1 MWRYVSYKK
10 KEVRLIINLEVSVK
24 HLDVGRGG
32 WTDHFSKLN
41 CRCAGEHTSWWT
53 GANECTCFQFP
64 PAIYFSRV
72 TVQTLLEMWDGSECV
87 FARMVIKDNL
97 SEHLF
102 SINPKIQHGFIRA
115 WLRLLKWSSS
125 GILVSYVGDCNVYMY
140 FFLLRE
146 SITFS
151 SSSA

>member
-10 KEVRLIINLEVSVK
+10 KKSDWLLTWRFLLNISMLGVAGELTIV
-24 HLDVGRGG
+24 
-32 WTDHFSKLN
+32 SKLN